1 MDKDFDNGLMSL
13 QVIQILDAESGWML
27 HHLNYLSNLEYMV
40 AVDRMNVGVG
50 KTPWAIEHRLVA
62 GLNYTA

>member
-1 MDKDFDNGLMSL
+1 
-13 QVIQILDAESGWML
+13 
-27 HHLNYLSNLEYMV
+27 MV

-62 GLNYTA
+62 GLNYTANWF